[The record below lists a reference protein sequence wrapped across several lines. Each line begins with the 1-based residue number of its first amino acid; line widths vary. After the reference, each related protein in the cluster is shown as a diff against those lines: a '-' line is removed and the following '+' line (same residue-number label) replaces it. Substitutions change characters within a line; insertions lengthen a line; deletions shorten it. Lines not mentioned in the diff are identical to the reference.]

1 MITHVVL
8 LGLTDAADC
17 PEALD
22 RLRALPARIPELL
35 TLRCGQALPESGGFA
50 SAASTGGGVAS
61 AASTGGGTNL
71 VLITE
76 HTNEAGLD
84 AYQDHPVHQAFLD
97 WIGPRIS
104 TRAAVDTDDLR

>member
-8 LGLTDAADC
+8 LGLTDADDC

-35 TLRCGQALPESGGFA
+35 TLRCGQALAG
-50 SAASTGGGVAS
+50 AASTGGGL
-61 AASTGGGTNL
+61 NL

-76 HTNEAGLD
+76 HANEAGL
-84 AYQDHPVHQAFLD
+84 ASYQDHPVHQEFLE
-97 WIGPRIS
+97 WMQPRLA